1 MNLRDWLYDKKIT
14 ITKFA
19 KDLSVSR
26 DHMNSIITGRHKTS
40 ARLAKDIVL
49 ATGGKVAPHEFADKR
64 KEKS

>member
-1 MNLRDWLYDKKIT
+1 MNLRDWLYEKKIT

-40 ARLAKDIVL
+40 ARLAKDTIVEE
-49 ATGGKVAPHEFADKR
+49 AVIAPPIYDR
-64 KEKS
+64 KDF